1 MPIVV
6 FTHKHTPNTHM
17 YTPHPTNTRIPH
29 PGEGGGHGSESHCQR
44 PNGRVSR
51 EHGRRLH
58 VRIETVSSTTSSTLK
73 APWAARQRGGCGNE
87 NDIARSSVAPR
98 TGAGGYTSGARRRCA
113 WTGVGCVAARTQ
125 VSFWEE
131 ATQAR
136 CRLAADAGRSG
147 SGHAIERGSR
157 CERTAARTT
166 RASARAPVASRS
178 SSRVGAE
185 WNQD

>member
-98 TGAGGYTSGARRRCA
+98 TGRVTTSTARRCV
-113 WTGVGCVAARTQ
+113 WTGVGCAAA
-125 VSFWEE
+125 W
-131 ATQAR
+131 TQASTWR
-136 CRLAADAGRSG
+136 KRRKHSVGWPPTLAMEARGTRDRAGRPMR
-147 SGHAIERGSR
+147 A
-157 CERTAARTT
+157 TT
-166 RASARAPVASRS
+166 STSDE
-178 SSRVGAE
+178 SSRTCPCG
-185 WNQD
+185 QSQQ